1 MNYRHAY
8 HAGNFA
14 EVVKHAVF
22 ARVLTHLLQKPAAF
36 RIIDTHAGPG
46 CTDLTGREASRT
58 GEWRDGVGRLL
69 AADLAP
75 ALRAGLSPYL
85 DAVVA
90 ANPPG
95 RLITYPGS
103 PMLARAFLRAQD
115 RLIACELEPQAR
127 AALARHLHGD
137 DRIKVIAIDGF
148 TALKAYVPPRE
159 RRGVVL
165 IDPPFEQPG
174 EFSRMQDGL
183 AAAHRKWPAGTYL
196 LWYPIKDVQEVATFA
211 RGLAR
216 LGIAKMLRIEVLI
229 AAPAHE
235 RLAGTGLV
243 AVNPPWTLADDLE
256 ILLPALT
263 SLLARDH
270 HARCR
275 VEWIAGEK

>member
-14 EVVKHAVF
+14 EVVKHTVF
-22 ARVLTHLLQKPAAF
+22 ARVLTHLRQKPAAF

-46 CTDLTGREASRT
+46 CTDLTGPEASRT

-90 ANPPG
+90 ANPTG

-103 PMLARAFLRAQD
+103 PMLARGFLRTQD
-115 RLIACELEPQAR
+115 RLIACELEPKAR

-137 DRIKVIAIDGF
+137 DRVKVIAIDGF

-174 EFSRMQDGL
+174 EFSRMQEGL
-183 AAAHRKWPAGTYL
+183 TAAHRKWPAGTYL
-196 LWYPIKDVQEVATFA
+196 LWYPIKDVQEVAAFA
-211 RGLAR
+211 SGLAR
-216 LGIAKMLRIEVLI
+216 LGIAKMLRIEVLV
-229 AAPAHE
+229 AAPAHD
-235 RLAGTGLV
+235 RLTGTGLV
-243 AVNPPWTLADDLE
+243 AVNPPWTLADDLANV
-256 ILLPALT
+256 LPALT
-263 SLLARDH
+263 SLLARDQ

-275 VEWIAGEK
+275 VDWIAGEK